1 MPGIREQLAQALAG
15 RYAVERELGAGGM
28 ATVYLARDLKHD
40 RAVAIKVV
48 RPEIAAAFGAE
59 RFLREVAISAHLQHP
74 NILTLIDSGEA
85 SGLLYCVMP
94 YIEGETLRARLAREG
109 PLPATDAARILR
121 DVLDALAYAHRQG
134 IVHRDIKPD
143 NIMLAGRHAFV
154 MDFGI
159 AKAATAAAELSGT
172 PHATLTTLGL
182 AIGTPAY
189 MAPEQAAGER
199 TIDGRADL
207 YAVGVVGYE
216 LLSGKPPFAGASAQ
230 AILAAQITR
239 TPDPL
244 GAAVPDL
251 PAGLGEAIMRCL
263 EKDPAA
269 RWQSAEELLARI
281 EEYSTPGGGLSAA
294 PLGSRASAPAGAG
307 RGRLLLAAVILA
319 VGGGLL
325 WIGPGQRY
333 RQARWAREQ
342 AIPQLLALSDRGQWD
357 SAYALARRV
366 DSIIPDDSLFKA
378 LRPKF
383 ARRVNIL
390 TDPAGAMVW
399 RKDYAASDS
408 AWVRLGPTPLDSIL
422 MALSVS
428 RLRIESPGRRTLELA
443 AGVFNFPQ
451 DTIRLPVDSTV
462 PQEMIPIPAAPG
474 DGVPARARA
483 RAGPPL
489 GDYLMDRYEVTNSDY
504 KRFVDSG
511 GYRRQEYWEYPF
523 VKDGQPDSLGPR
535 DGGDDRSHRA
545 PGALDLGGRRVSR
558 RPGGVSGRRRQL
570 VRSGGLREVRGQGT
584 ANGVSLVSGPRAS
597 RWEPGWCPSAIF
609 PARAPAG
616 WARTG
621 ESAPSATTTWRATSG
636 SGATTPAGT
645 ERFILGGGW
654 NDAPVPVHRR
664 LRPAALRSLTD
675 QRNPPGA
682 LPGHRLEPRAWPG
695 APLQPRHP
703 RLPRRNDRLLTPSS
717 TRIAGCTSTT
727 ILRLT
732 PRWSR
737 PWMRATGRANWSA
750 WPRPTAVTGCSS
762 TCTCRSVE
770 RGRIRRW
777 CTFPAPARSAITLRR
792 ICNGGPSIS

>member
-1 MPGIREQLAQALAG
+1 MPGIREQLAQALTG
-15 RYAVERELGAGGM
+15 QYAVERELGAGGM
-28 ATVYLARDLKHD
+28 ATVYLARDLKHH

-85 SGLLYCVMP
+85 AGLLYCVMP

-159 AKAATAAAELSGT
+159 AKAASAAAELSDT

-216 LLSGKPPFAGASAQ
+216 MLSGKPPFAGASAQ

-239 TPDPL
+239 APDPL
-244 GAAVPDL
+244 GGAVPDL

-269 RWQSAEELLARI
+269 RWQSAEELLVRI
-281 EEYSTPGGGLSAA
+281 EEYSTPGGGLSV
-294 PLGSRASAPAGAG
+294 PPHGGRASAPAGAG
-307 RGRLLLAAVILA
+307 RGRLLLVAVMLA
-319 VGGGLL
+319 VGGCLL
-325 WIGPGQRY
+325 WFGPGRHY

-342 AIPQLLALSDRGQWD
+342 GIPRLLALSDRGQWD

-366 DSIIPDDSLFKA
+366 DSMIPGDSLFKA

-390 TDPAGAMVW
+390 TDPPGAMVW

-443 AGVFNFPQ
+443 FGVFGFPQ
-451 DTIRLPVDSTV
+451 DTIRLPVDSTI
-462 PQEMIPIPAAPG
+462 PREMIPIPASTVTLLLPG
-474 DGVPARARA
+474 LEHEQSLR
-483 RAGPPL
+483 L
-489 GDYLMDRYEVTNSDY
+489 GDYLMDRYEVTNRDY
-504 KRFVDSG
+504 KKFVDSG

-523 VKDGQPDSLGPR
+523 VKDGQPIPWARAMAAMTDRTGRPGPSTWEAAEYPA
-535 DGGDDRSHRA
+535 GEEEY
-545 PGALDLGGRRVSR
+545 PV
-558 RPGGVSGRRRQL
+558 GGVSWYEAAAYAKFAGKALPTVYHWFRAAGIPLGAWL
-570 VRSGGLREVRGQGT
+570 VPLSNFSGQGAGKVGT
-584 ANGVSLVSGPRAS
+584 YRGISTFGNYDMGGNVR
-597 RWEPGWCPSAIF
+597 EWCYN
-609 PARAPAG
+609 
-616 WARTG
+616 
-621 ESAPSATTTWRATSG
+621 AT
-636 SGATTPAGT
+636 GT

-654 NDAPVPVHRR
+654 NDAPYQFTDAYAQLPFDRSPTNGIRLVRYQHTDSSLALAGSPLRRATRDFLAERPAVRCRLRCVPQDVPV
-664 LRPAALRSLTD
+664 RPY
-675 QRNPPGA
+675 
-682 LPGHRLEPRAWPG
+682 
-695 APLQPRHP
+695 
-703 RLPRRNDRLLTPSS
+703 
-717 TRIAGCTSTT
+717 
-727 ILRLT
+727 
-732 PRWSR
+732 
-737 PWMRATGRANWSA
+737 
-750 WPRPTAVTGCSS
+750 
-762 TCTCRSVE
+762 
-770 RGRIRRW
+770 
-777 CTFPAPARSAITLRR
+777 PA
-792 ICNGGPSIS
+792 